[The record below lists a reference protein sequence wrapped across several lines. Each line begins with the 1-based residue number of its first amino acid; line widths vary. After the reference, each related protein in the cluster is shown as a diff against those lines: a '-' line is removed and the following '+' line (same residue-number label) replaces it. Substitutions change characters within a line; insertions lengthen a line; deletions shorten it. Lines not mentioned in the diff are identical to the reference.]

1 MPMLPVEELLRLSSA
16 QTNLL
21 LEGEESQVETMLTAV
36 VPSLPRP
43 VTTWG
48 GSASLPTLREGTLIV
63 PLVNRFDDD
72 QQRQLLHWIEDTG
85 GTVRVIATTPGSL
98 FRLVQR
104 GMFLDALYYRL
115 NIIRV
120 ELAA

>member
-1 MPMLPVEELLRLSSA
+1 MSLSPVEELLRLSSA

-21 LEGEESQVETMLTAV
+21 LEGGESQVETVLSAV

-43 VTTWG
+43 VTTWAG
-48 GSASLPTLREGTLIV
+48 TASLPTVRDGTLIV

-72 QQRQLLHWIEDTG
+72 QQRQLLRWLDETA

-104 GMFLDALYYRL
+104 GTFLDALYYRL
-115 NIIRV
+115 NTIRV
-120 ELAA
+120 ELVA